1 MAKITVIIGTA
12 RSSRREEID
21 RRFAE
26 QLGDALL
33 LLPSRADVRRRQQS
47 FLAQHSLPGFWGT
60 PILDLASFAERIV
73 AESLGPVRRVSQLE
87 RRLLLEQ
94 AVRASKDPLS
104 ALLGVDPTSLPGF
117 ATHLLAV
124 IMQLKQAGVE
134 PQQFVDTLSAKGELL
149 PIDRAVAVAY
159 AAYQA
164 LLKEAA
170 VFDVPGLY
178 WAAQACCEE
187 RIPALI
193 QGKRL
198 ILLDLF
204 DDFTPSEL
212 RLLKVVAERVPDVI
226 FGLHHDIR
234 PARRDAYEAPRK
246 GLEKLRE
253 AFGQQVQTI
262 DCPEPAP
269 DSEAAFVAEHLF
281 WRDTP
286 PAASIHAPGLS
297 IIPCIDARHEM
308 ETIAR
313 EARALLNAGVRPG
326 DMAIAIRETGAP
338 LTILLSALRDC
349 AVPCNTTLGIP
360 LASTATGAALL
371 QFMKMLHT
379 WERETVLDLLASPV
393 LWGNE
398 DAPARDAFGVL
409 VRKAA
414 ILAGEQEWDRQLA
427 ALAASLEGTSRRGAT
442 LTERLVEPAPLLATL
457 RQRLDTLRNWAA
469 AFPAEASDSDYLKAT
484 QSMLAD
490 WQITPGSEADA
501 LWSTLLLLNR
511 HVGVG
516 RAITLGDFA
525 SLLGRAFA
533 EVEVCLSAGKAAVL
547 VAAPESLRNQTW
559 KHLFVA
565 GVNEG
570 TYPRSPALNALY
582 GRQDLHRLEQSG
594 VRIEGSD
601 VHAARERLLFLRL
614 LLDVQGA
621 ITLTWHLK
629 KEGDREAMPSPFLTE
644 MEELLEARPGVRRM
658 APSAEDIV
666 PQAHAVAGLRDAANL
681 AALRGGNG
689 AKALSSRL
697 PAVVRGQAI
706 EQERWR
712 EAPCGIYDGMLEE
725 EGLLARLAGKY
736 GSEHIFS
743 AAQLETWLACPFQF
757 FQDRVLHI
765 DESTPFEGEFDPRTR
780 GSILHGVLCH
790 FHARHRGRPLTEVA
804 RKEATVWLNEDIQ
817 AAFAPL
823 FQRAS
828 GLPVEAVAAEHLY
841 LGGLLRRYLDHAY
854 QEDAN
859 EWRPDGFEVP
869 FGNAPAA
876 EEQGGGSLLP
886 EEVLPP
892 YALLLASGER
902 ILIAGRIDR
911 IDLSETGAR
920 ARLIDYKSGKVP
932 DASEIYGGRALQL
945 SIYALAVQEVLHPGA
960 NCALAYYVPVGRQGW
975 REALGFSARQ
985 KKEEWAMRDEN
996 TRAMIQA
1003 AIAGI
1008 RAGHFPPLPTG
1019 KDCFGCGSAKA
1030 CRRQE
1035 SRQMRKV
1042 AAI

>member
-1 MAKITVIIGTA
+1 MAKVTVIMGTA
-12 RSSRREEID
+12 RSTRRDEID
-21 RRFAE
+21 RRFGE
-26 QLGDALL
+26 QLSDALL
-33 LLPSRADVRRRQQS
+33 LLPSRADARRRQEA
-47 FLAQHSLPGFWGT
+47 FLTQHSLPGFWGT
-60 PILDLASFAERIV
+60 PILDLAGFAEQIV
-73 AESLGPVRRVSQLE
+73 AESLGSVRRVSQLE
-87 RRLLLEQ
+87 RGLLLEQ
-94 AVRASKDPLS
+94 AVRLSKEPLS
-104 ALLGVDPTSLPGF
+104 DLLGVDPTSLPGF
-117 ATHLLAV
+117 ASHLLAV

-134 PQQFVDTLSAKGELL
+134 PQYFVDTLTARGELL
-149 PIDRAVAVAY
+149 PMDRAVAVAY
-159 AAYQA
+159 AAYQS
-164 LLKEAA
+164 LLKEAN

-178 WAAQACCEE
+178 WAAEACCAEHL
-187 RIPALI
+187 PALI
-193 QGKRL
+193 RGKRL

-212 RLLKVVAERVPDVI
+212 RLLKVVAERVPELV
-226 FGLHHDIR
+226 FGLHHDVR

-286 PAASIHAPGLS
+286 PSASAHSPGLG
-297 IIPCIDARHEM
+297 IVPCIDARHEM
-308 ETIAR
+308 ETVAR
-313 EARALLNAGVRPG
+313 EARALLDAGTRPA
-326 DMAIAIRETGAP
+326 DMAIALRERG
-338 LTILLSALRDC
+338 
-349 AVPCNTTLGIP
+349 VPHRTKLGIP

-371 QFMKMLHT
+371 QFLKMLHT
-379 WERETVLDLLASPV
+379 WERESVLDLLASPV
-393 LWGNE
+393 IWGNP
-398 DAPARDAFGVL
+398 DPAARDAFGVL

-414 ILAGEQEWDRQLA
+414 ILAGEHEWDRQLA
-427 ALAASLEGTSRRGAT
+427 ALAASLEGASRRSTT
-442 LTERLVEPAPLLATL
+442 LTERLVSPVPLLESL
-457 RQRLDTLRNWAA
+457 RQRLESLRKWAA
-469 AFPAEASDSDYLKAT
+469 AFATAASDCDYLKAVR
-484 QSMLAD
+484 SMLSD
-490 WQITPGSEADA
+490 WKLPPGAEADA
-501 LWSTLLLLNR
+501 VWSTLYLLER
-511 HVGVG
+511 HHAAGN
-516 RAITLGDFA
+516 AMALGDFA
-525 SLLGRAFA
+525 GILGRAFA
-533 EVEVCLSAGKAAVL
+533 EVEVSLSTGNTGIL
-547 VAAPESLRNQTW
+547 VATPESLRNQTW
-559 KHLFVA
+559 RHLFVV

-582 GRQDLHRLEQSG
+582 GKQDLRRLDQSG
-594 VRIEGSD
+594 IPIEGSD

-614 LLDVQGA
+614 LLDVQGT

-644 MEELLEARPGVRRM
+644 IEELLESRPGVRRM

-666 PQAHAVAGLRDAANL
+666 PQAHAISSLRDAANL
-681 AALRGGNG
+681 AALRGGAG
-689 AKALSSRL
+689 TKALSRYL

-712 EAPCGIYDGMLEE
+712 EAPCGIFDGILEE
-725 EGLLARLAGKY
+725 AGLLSRLAARY
-736 GSEHIFS
+736 GPTHVFS
-743 AAQLETWLACPFQF
+743 ANQLETWLSCPFQF
-757 FQDRVLHI
+757 FQDRILRI

-790 FHARHRGRPLTEVA
+790 FHARHRGQPLTEVA
-804 RKEATVWLNEDIQ
+804 RETATAWMEEDIHT
-817 AAFAPL
+817 AFAPL
-823 FQRAS
+823 LQRTS

-854 QEDAN
+854 QEDAS

-876 EEQGGGSLLP
+876 EEQGEGSLPP
-886 EEVLPP
+886 EEVFPP
-892 YALLLASGER
+892 YSLLLSSGER

-960 NCALAYYVPVGRQGW
+960 NCALAYYVPVGRPGW
-975 REALGFSARQ
+975 REALGFNARQ

-1003 AIAGI
+1003 AVAGI

-1042 AAI
+1042 API